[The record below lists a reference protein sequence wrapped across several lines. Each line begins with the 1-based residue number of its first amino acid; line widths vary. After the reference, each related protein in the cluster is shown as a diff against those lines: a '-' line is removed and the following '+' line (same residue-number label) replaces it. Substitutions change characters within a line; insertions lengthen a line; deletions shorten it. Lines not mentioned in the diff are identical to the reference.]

1 MNVNDEEVASRARR
15 ELMQRVHQLTQKQM
29 AEYEERL
36 NIVHA
41 HLESFEHVLY
51 QARAC
56 ERRVDK
62 WREYRWW
69 HPLMA
74 IFIITVV
81 ILGLID
87 LISSPVTYVL
97 TGMLLI
103 LYLSVKLLID
113 TQTLLLLRIALKQVN
128 AELKRYGDEA
138 ESILHA
144 MAESNYAHANGEI
157 IMTEAESTKNAMRD
171 LKLRYVILRT
181 VAGEKLYGPKEL
193 QEFEC
198 EKASILSPLYKRS

>member
-1 MNVNDEEVASRARR
+1 MNVNGEEVAIRARR

-56 ERRVDK
+56 ERRLDK
-62 WREYRWW
+62 WKEYQWW
-69 HPLMA
+69 HPFMA

-87 LISSPVTYVL
+87 LISSPVTYVV
-97 TGMLLI
+97 TGLLLI
-103 LYLSVKLLID
+103 LYFQFKLLID
-113 TQTLLLLRIALKQVN
+113 TQTLLLLRIALKQGN

-144 MAESNYAHANGEI
+144 IAESVCAHANGELV
-157 IMTEAESTKNAMRD
+157 MTEAESTKNAMRD

-181 VAGEKLYGPKEL
+181 VVGEQFYGPKEL
-193 QEFEC
+193 QEFEY
-198 EKASILSPLYKRS
+198 EKTSIFSPLYKRG